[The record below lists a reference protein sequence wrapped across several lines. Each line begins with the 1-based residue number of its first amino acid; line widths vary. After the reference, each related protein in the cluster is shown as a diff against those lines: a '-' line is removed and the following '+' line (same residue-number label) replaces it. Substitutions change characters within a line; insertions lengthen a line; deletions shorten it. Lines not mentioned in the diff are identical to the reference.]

1 MTDVAVTS
9 AEENTATLPEAGRRP
24 IRHTLTGAITWGG
37 LWLFVGG
44 LLLAVA
50 TVLLASLTAQLAEG
64 WLPRTYTTR
73 WYAQSWVTFDLGQLL
88 VTTVEVGVA
97 VVAVTLVVA
106 LPTAYVLARLTFP
119 GRKLLLLLFLVPQV
133 VPVMTYA
140 VPLATLVYRLRLND
154 TLAGIVLVNLVP
166 AIPFAVLVLIP
177 FVEQID
183 PRVEQAARVCGA
195 TNRRVFVHILGP
207 LLVPGLL
214 AAGVLTLVRVVGQFE
229 LTFLVSGPDSQT
241 LVVALYGAAVQAGEL
256 ASQEINAMA
265 VVYML
270 TTLVLLLVALRFVD
284 PTSVAARDRRSGR

>member
-1 MTDVAVTS
+1 MTDVAATS
-9 AEENTATLPEAGRRP
+9 TGQAAPPPVGAARRP
-24 IRHTLTGAITWGG
+24 PGYTLTGAVTWGG
-37 LWLFVGG
+37 LWVFVGG

-50 TVLLASLTAQLAEG
+50 SVLLASLTTQLADG
-64 WLPRTYTTR
+64 WLPRGYTTR
-73 WYAQSWVTFDLGQLL
+73 WYTQSWTTFGLGRLL

-97 VVAVTLVVA
+97 VVAVTLAVA

-119 GRKLLLLLFLVPQV
+119 GRRLLLLLFLVPQV

-166 AIPFAVLVLIP
+166 AIPFAVLVLLP
-177 FVEQID
+177 FVEQVD
-183 PRVEQAARVCGA
+183 PRIEQAARVCGA

-265 VVYML
+265 TVYMA
-270 TTLVLLLVALRFVD
+270 TTLTLLLVALRVVD
-284 PTSVAARDRRSGR
+284 PTAVAARDGRSSR

>member
-1 MTDVAVTS
+1 MTGVAAPP
-9 AEENTATLPEAGRRP
+9 AEETAPTLPGPGRRP
-24 IRHTLTGAITWGG
+24 LRHTLTGAVTWGG
-37 LWLFVGG
+37 LWVFVGG

-50 TVLLASLTAQLAEG
+50 TVLLASLTTQFADG
-64 WLPRTYTTR
+64 WLPRGYTTR
-73 WYAQSWVTFDLGQLL
+73 WYAQSWATFDLGHLL
-88 VTTVEVGVA
+88 ATTVEVGVA
-97 VVAVTLVVA
+97 VVAVTLAVA

-119 GRKLLLLLFLVPQV
+119 GRRLLLLLILVPQV

-166 AIPFAVLVLIP
+166 AIPFAVLVLVP

-183 PRVEQAARVCGA
+183 PRIEQAARVCGA
-195 TNRRVFVHILGP
+195 TNRRVFVHVLGP

-256 ASQEINAMA
+256 ASQEVNAMA

-270 TTLVLLLVALRFVD
+270 TTLVLLLAALRLVD
-284 PTSVAARDRRSGR
+284 PTAVAARDRRSGR

>member
-9 AEENTATLPEAGRRP
+9 AEETTATLPEAGRRP

-64 WLPRTYTTR
+64 WLPRAYTTR
-73 WYAQSWVTFDLGQLL
+73 WYTQSWATFDLGQLL
-88 VTTVEVGVA
+88 VTTVEVGVT

-270 TTLVLLLVALRFVD
+270 TTLALLLVALRFVD
-284 PTSVAARDRRSGR
+284 PTSVAARDRRSGQ